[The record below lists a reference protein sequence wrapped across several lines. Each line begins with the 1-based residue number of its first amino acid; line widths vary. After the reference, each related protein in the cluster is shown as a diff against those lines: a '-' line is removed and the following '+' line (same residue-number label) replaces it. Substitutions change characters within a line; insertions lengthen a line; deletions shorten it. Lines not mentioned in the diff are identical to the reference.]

1 MSLAQIEAELDNLS
15 IEELRQ
21 LALKSMATL
30 EAKTCGG
37 PNQICDEDDPRL
49 LAALDEAVRIADTG
63 GKTYSAD
70 EVRAQLR
77 KWTSK

>member
-1 MSLAQIEAELDNLS
+1 MSLAQIEAELEKLS
-15 IEELRQ
+15 VDELRQ
-21 LALKSMATL
+21 LALKSLATL
-30 EAKTCGG
+30 EARTGRAVDE
-37 PNQICDEDDPRL
+37 ICDEDDPRL
-49 LAALDEAVRIADTG
+49 LAALDEAIRAADAG

>member
-15 IEELRQ
+15 VDELRQ
-21 LALKSMATL
+21 LALKSLATL
-30 EAKTCGG
+30 EARTGMTVDEV
-37 PNQICDEDDPRL
+37 CDEEDPKL
-49 LAALDEAVRIADTG
+49 LAALDEAIRIADG
-63 GKTYSAD
+63 GGRTYSAD